1 MAATIAPPDVGQ
13 TAPDFPALDSSGK
26 IRTLSDLCIERPL
39 VLVFYR
45 GHW

>member
-1 MAATIAPPDVGQ
+1 MADIEPPRVGEI
-13 TAPDFPALDSSGK
+13 APDF
-26 IRTLSDLCIERPL
+26 TLVDATATPRRLADLCAERPL